1 MPAAVG
7 FPSLVAVSVVLVLS
21 PCATAAADGGVPL
34 GVPSAAEFS
43 PDRWQQ
49 TGRLGWGCWLSVTP
63 CWCARVASDAAAVP
77 GSGEPSPV
85 TPWFPAAGNY
95 DCSCAADC
103 GFVTPEVA
111 GSPGS
116 ADFGKFIGPVGAGG
130 VAGGDGGAPHGW
142 FNLLLYLHL
151 LSIDP
156 SHFPPNRGPAS
167 QQNPRH
173 SLHHFLPLPDQQLI
187 EHSAL
192 PTRHFP
198 L

>member
-43 PDRWQQ
+43 PGPLAANCPPGD
-49 TGRLGWGCWLSVTP
+49 GDVGSASPPAGVL
-63 CWCARVASDAAAVP
+63 RVASDAAAVP

-85 TPWFPAAGNY
+85 TPWFPAAGNC
-95 DCSCAADC
+95 DCSCCADC
-103 GFVTPEVA
+103 GSVVTPEVA

-130 VAGGDGGAPHGW
+130 VAGGDGGAPPGW
-142 FNLLLYLHL
+142 FN
-151 LSIDP
+151 S
-156 SHFPPNRGPAS
+156 
-167 QQNPRH
+167 
-173 SLHHFLPLPDQQLI
+173 
-187 EHSAL
+187 SAL
-192 PTRHFP
+192 P
-198 L
+198 